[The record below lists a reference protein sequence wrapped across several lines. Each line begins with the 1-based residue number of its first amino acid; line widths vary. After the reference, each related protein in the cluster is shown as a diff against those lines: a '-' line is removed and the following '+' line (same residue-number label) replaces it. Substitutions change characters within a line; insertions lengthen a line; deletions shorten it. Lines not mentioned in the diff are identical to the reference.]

1 MIIFIAVDTMTAID
15 GPNTNM
21 NKEIIVVLKIDQPE
35 TFSIIERICQYG
47 K

>member
-15 GPNTNM
+15 GPNM
-21 NKEIIVVLKIDQPE
+21 NKEIIVMLKIDQPE